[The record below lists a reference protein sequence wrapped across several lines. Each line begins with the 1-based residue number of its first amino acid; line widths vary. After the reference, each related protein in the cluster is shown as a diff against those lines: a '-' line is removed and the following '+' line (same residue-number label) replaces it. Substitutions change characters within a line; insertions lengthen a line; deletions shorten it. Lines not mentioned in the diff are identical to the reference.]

1 MYKNLSIQ
9 MVAALAKLTR
19 LKEDEGV
26 LLALHPDFILIVRS
40 GMGKTEC
47 EDAADA
53 LLTAAEGL
61 SLPVMEEPETLDDVD
76 SKGKDGLHIPPDMLK
91 LAGFLD
97 PNDLTYTVEDGR
109 IIIEREDY

>member
-9 MVAALAKLTR
+9 MVATLAKLTR

-26 LLALHPDFILIVRS
+26 LLALHPDFILIVRP
-40 GMGKTEC
+40 GMGKTER

-53 LLTAAEGL
+53 LLAAAEGL
-61 SLPVMEEPETLDDVD
+61 SLPVMEEPLDDVD
-76 SKGKDGLHIPPDMLK
+76 SKGKEDGLHIPPDMLK

-97 PNDLTYTVEDGR
+97 LDDLTYTVENGR

>member
-9 MVAALAKLTR
+9 MVATLAKLTR

-26 LLALHPDFILIVRS
+26 LLALHPDFILIVRP
-40 GMGKTEC
+40 GMGKTER

-53 LLTAAEGL
+53 LLAAAEGL
-61 SLPVMEEPETLDDVD
+61 SLPVMEDPMDDVD

-91 LAGFLD
+91 LAGFPDLD
-97 PNDLTYTVEDGR
+97 DLTYTVENGR

>member
-1 MYKNLSIQ
+1 MYKNLSTQ
-9 MVAALAKLTR
+9 MITALAEQTQ
-19 LKEDEGV
+19 LKEDEGL
-26 LLALHPDFILIVRS
+26 LLALHPDFIPIVRP
-40 GMGKTEC
+40 GMGKTER

-61 SLPVMEEPETLDDVD
+61 SLPVMEEPLDDVD
-76 SKGKDGLHIPPDMLK
+76 SKGKDGLYIPPDMLK

-97 PNDLTYTVEDGR
+97 LNDLTYTVENGR

>member
-9 MVAALAKLTR
+9 MVATLAKLTR

-26 LLALHPDFILIVRS
+26 LLALHPDFTLIVRS
-40 GMGKTEC
+40 GMGKTER

-61 SLPVMEEPETLDDVD
+61 SLPVMEEPLDDVD
-76 SKGKDGLHIPPDMLK
+76 SKGKDGLYIPPDMLK

>member
-9 MVAALAKLTR
+9 MVATLAKLTR
-19 LKEDEGV
+19 LKEDEGG
-26 LLALHPDFILIVRS
+26 LLALHPDFILIVRP
-40 GMGKTEC
+40 GMGKTER

-61 SLPVMEEPETLDDVD
+61 SLPVMEEPLDDVD
-76 SKGKDGLHIPPDMLK
+76 SKGKDGLYIPPDMLK

-97 PNDLTYTVEDGR
+97 LNDLTYTVENGR

>member
-9 MVAALAKLTR
+9 MVATLAKLTR

-26 LLALHPDFILIVRS
+26 LLALHPDFILIVRP
-40 GMGKTEC
+40 GMGKTER

-53 LLTAAEGL
+53 LLAAAEGL
-61 SLPVMEEPETLDDVD
+61 SLPVMEDPMDDEDSETGD
-76 SKGKDGLHIPPDMLK
+76 SLRIPPDLLE
-91 LAGFLD
+91 LAGFPGLD
-97 PNDLTYTVEDGR
+97 DLTYTVENGR

>member
-9 MVAALAKLTR
+9 MVATLAKLTR

-26 LLALHPDFILIVRS
+26 LLALHPDFILIVRP
-40 GMGKTEC
+40 GMGQTER

-53 LLTAAEGL
+53 LLAAAEGL
-61 SLPVMEEPETLDDVD
+61 SLPVMEDPMDDEDSETGD
-76 SKGKDGLHIPPDMLK
+76 SLRIPPDLLE
-91 LAGFLD
+91 LAGFPGLD
-97 PNDLTYTVEDGR
+97 DLTYTVENGR